1 MAIVG
6 DYKTLPI
13 ALKANSTGLASSQ
26 YLFVKLASTAGRVV
40 APGTLNST
48 TNPGTFLGVLMN
60 KPAGLEEVEFAYAG
74 IVKVIAATSTIA
86 IGDRV
91 YSNSTGRATDAG
103 TTDNGFYVGRALEA
117 ATAVADLITIELAGN
132 GGDRY

>member
-1 MAIVG
+1 MPFNT
-6 DYKTLPI
+6 DYKTIPGLQ
-13 ALKANSTGLASSQ
+13 ANSTGLASSQ

-48 TNPGTFLGVLMN
+48 TNPATYLGVLMN
-60 KPAGLEEVEFAYAG
+60 SPAGNEEAEFADSG

-91 YSNSTGRATDAG
+91 YSNSTGKATDAG
-103 TTDNGFYVGRALEA
+103 TTDNGFFAGRALEA
-117 ATAVADLITIELAGN
+117 ASAANDIIAIRLQGN
-132 GGDRY
+132 GGGRY